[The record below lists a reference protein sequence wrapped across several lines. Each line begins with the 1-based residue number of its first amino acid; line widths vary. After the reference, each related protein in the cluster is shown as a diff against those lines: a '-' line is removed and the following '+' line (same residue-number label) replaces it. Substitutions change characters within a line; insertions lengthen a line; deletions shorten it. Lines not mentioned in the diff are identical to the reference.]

1 MEEKSAQTREQKA
14 EVLRALVAE
23 NAGAFVEL
31 YLDLEEKLIEVLA
44 EVKELREQMNKNSGN
59 SSKPPSSDGYGKPAP
74 KSLRERSGKKPG
86 GQPGHEGKTL
96 MPVEVPDHV
105 IEYKLERCPVSG
117 RALSDRDIVGQ
128 ISRQVFELPAP
139 RLEVTE
145 HRVFV
150 YRSVGQTVQAE
161 FPAGVSA
168 PVQYGRAFQ
177 SFLVYLHEYQLVS
190 QERVSQFC
198 EDLYGYPVSEGTL
211 SRAREQCFAELAGFE
226 AVVKERL
233 GQSEVLHSDE
243 SGLRVEGKLH
253 WVHVAGTDKD
263 THFHIDPKRGREGM
277 ERAGILESFA
287 GTLVHDC
294 LSGYFTWEKCRHGLC
309 NSHLLRELRSSEEA
323 GQRWASQMSELL
335 TTAWQ
340 DPKRSSLKGWRRK
353 YQNILRSGYAENPFS
368 GQERTRKRRGR
379 KAKPKVINLLDRL
392 RLHRDS
398 VLRFLSDP
406 AVPFTNNQAEQDI
419 RMVKIKQKISGTFR
433 SFRGAQIFC
442 RIRSYISCARK
453 RHVSVFGA
461 LRNAFLQRP
470 DFCSANT

>member
-1 MEEKSAQTREQKA
+1 MLH
-14 EVLRALVAE
+14 VLVRD
-23 NAGAFVEL
+23 NPGAFVEL
-31 YLDLEEKLIEVLA
+31 YLDLEERLIEVIA
-44 EVKELREQMNKNSGN
+44 EVKELREQLNKNSRN

-74 KSLRERSGKKPG
+74 KSLREKSGKKPG
-86 GQPGHEGKTL
+86 GQPGHEGRTL
-96 MPVEVPDHV
+96 KPVEHPDEI

-117 RALSDRDIVGQ
+117 RLLSDGDIIGE
-128 ISRQVFELPAP
+128 IRRQVFELPAP
-139 RLEVTE
+139 RLAVTE

-150 YRSVGQTVQAE
+150 YRSGGQTVQAE

-198 EDLYGYPVSEGTL
+198 EDLYGYAVSEGTL
-211 SRAREQCFAELAGFE
+211 AKAREQCFAELAEFE
-226 AVVKERL
+226 TAVKKRL
-233 GQSEVLHSDE
+233 GQSAVLHSDE
-243 SGLRVEGKLH
+243 SGVRDEGKLH
-253 WVHVAGTDKD
+253 WVHVAASEQD

-277 ERAGILESFA
+277 ERAGILESYA

-294 LSGYFTWEKCRHGLC
+294 LSGYFALEKCRHGLC
-309 NSHLLRELRSSEEA
+309 NSHLLRELRASEET
-323 GQRWASQMSELL
+323 GQRWSVQMSELL
-335 TTAWQ
+335 ITAWQ
-340 DPKRSSLKGWRRK
+340 DPQRRSVRGWQRK
-353 YQNILRSGYAENPFS
+353 YQNILRNGYAENPFS
-368 GQERTRKRRGR
+368 SPQTTRKRRGR

-392 RLHRDS
+392 SLHRQS

-442 RIRSYISCARK
+442 RIRSYLSCARK
-453 RHVSVFGA
+453 RRVSAFEA
-461 LRNAFLQRP
+461 LRNAFLQKP
-470 DFCSANT
+470 DFCSANS